1 VTAGTA
7 GTEIAIVQNQ
17 GALALRSDQVDWTPQ
32 QRAALA
38 QIGVGEA
45 PAGDQ
50 LVFLHVAQRMG
61 LDPFNKEIYMIGRWD
76 SELGRKKWTIQ
87 VGIDGFRSKSEEH
100 PQFAGVGDEEYCG
113 PDGQWRDVWVD
124 EEPPIAARFSVYRT
138 DQDKPVRAVAH
149 YREYVQRKKDG
160 NPTLMWATRPAGQLI
175 KCAEALARRRAFPRT
190 LGGVHVHEEM
200 EHLDNPAPAPR
211 IVIESERE
219 QPPAAEPDWDALIT
233 EHETARDVGKLWDLR
248 KLAQG
253 MRPNDGALLNRI
265 ADAWQRTKA
274 TVAVADAD
282 TQAPPK
288 GQMNRLFA
296 LLGEGGITSDEHR
309 YRLASHHLDRD
320 ITSFKDLTAS
330 DVSRLITDL
339 EKLKADGRL
348 IKPAPDA
355 TPAESPPTATK
366 GDQK

>member
-1 VTAGTA
+1 MTGTSVA
-7 GTEIAIVQNQ
+7 VQSR
-17 GALALRSDQVDWTPQ
+17 GSLALRGNQVDWTEE

-61 LDPFNKEIYMIGRWD
+61 LDPFAKEIYMIGRWD
-76 SELGRKKWTIQ
+76 SELGRKRWTIQ

-100 PQFAGVGDEEYCG
+100 PEFGGVGDEEWCG
-113 PDGQWRDVWVD
+113 PDGVWRDVWVSD
-124 EEPPIAARFSVYRT
+124 EPPTAARFTVYRRG
-138 DQDKPVRAVAH
+138 DDKPVRGTAH
-149 YREYVQRKKDG
+149 YREYVQTKKDG
-160 NPTLMWATRPAGQLI
+160 KPTLMWANRPAGQLS
-175 KCAEALARRRAFPRT
+175 KCAEALARRRAFPRV
-190 LGGVHVHEEM
+190 LGGVHTTEEM
-200 EHLDNPAPAPR
+200 EHLDNPQPQPTV
-211 IVIESERE
+211 VIAERVE
-219 QPPAAEPDWDALIT
+219 AAAATEPDWDALIA

-253 MRPNDGALLNRI
+253 MRPNDGPLLNRI
-265 ADAWQRTKA
+265 AEAWQRTKN
-274 TVAVADAD
+274 TVAAADAG
-282 TQAPPK
+282 TQAPAK

-296 LLGEGGITSDEHR
+296 LLGEGGVTSDEHR

-348 IKPAPDA
+348 VKPAPDA
-355 TPAESPPTATK
+355 TPAETPPTDTE
-366 GDQK
+366 GDNP